1 MPFDLK
7 NTNPAER
14 FFYPSYAEAMKLP
27 EEQRE
32 WVDLRLCIGK
42 PLQTILDQ
50 TQKEYVE
57 HVQPRKANGKIN
69 KRAALQR
76 IPYTS
81 WIDDKSEQLHH
92 ELTTDFMIGAWQ
104 LFDQDGKKIKCDKA
118 NKLKLL
124 EIPEFDLWVAASLET
139 LADSKTERGGEQEK
153 NLSSSSNDSTK
164 DQTAKT
170 A

>member
-14 FFYPSYAEAMKLP
+14 FYYPNYAVAIDLP
-27 EEQRE
+27 TEQKE

-42 PLQTILDQ
+42 PLQNIQDQ

-57 HVQPRKANGKIN
+57 HVQPKKENGKIN
-69 KRAALQR
+69 RRAALQR
-76 IPYTS
+76 IAYTS
-81 WIDDKSEQLHH
+81 WIDKNSEQLHH
-92 ELTTDFMIGAWQ
+92 ELTTDFMISDWQ
-104 LFDQDGKKIKCDKA
+104 LIDQNGKKIKCDKA

-124 EIPEFDLWVAASLET
+124 EIPEFDLFVAASLEA
-139 LADSKTERGGEQEK
+139 LADNKAERGGEQEK
-153 NLSSSSNDSTK
+153 NLSSSSKGSTK
-164 DQTAKT
+164 GQTAQT